1 MASISIQQLRV
12 VEDTLHQIRESIH
25 HLEMWNDVSMD
36 VKELLSSPDGVKTLT
51 ADCMLIEAI
60 GEGVKRIDEQT
71 AQQLLPVRPEI
82 PWKAVKGMRNHIA
95 HGYFDINYDMVWDVV
110 KNDLPDLR
118 DAIDYFIE
126 HLYEI
131 VPFEDNVEP
140 SKQ

>member
-12 VEDTLHQIRESIH
+12 VDDTLRQIRESIH
-25 HLEMWNDVSMD
+25 NLEMWNESYVDLNEM
-36 VKELLSSPDGVKTLT
+36 LSSPDGVKTLT

-71 AQQLLPVRPEI
+71 KQLLFLSRPEI
-82 PWKAVKGMRNHIA
+82 PWHAVKGMRNRIT

-118 DAIDYFIE
+118 NAIDYFIE

-131 VPFEDNVEP
+131 VPFDNV
-140 SKQ
+140 